1 MNCVWLCHN
10 AHTPFSPSVN
20 SITKSSSVYNRHF
33 SASYDDSK
41 RIEITPINCDGL
53 RDDEGRMRG
62 AAGEDDR
69 GGTGEDQGG
78 EARGESGGGC

>member
-1 MNCVWLCHN
+1 M
-10 AHTPFSPSVN
+10 PSEN

-33 SASYDDSK
+33 SASYDGSK
-41 RIEITPINCDGL
+41 RIEITPVNCDGL
-53 RDDEGRMRG
+53 RQDERGIRG

-78 EARGESGGGC
+78 EAEDERRKLRLKN